1 MDGNLVSAG
10 ADGTEDI
17 AVTDDR
23 GVPAEQTLYDAV
35 ARWVPDSGYGPSG
48 MIDAACQA
56 LVDGLDS
63 PTLRE
68 LAGASPRG
76 PIVRHS

>member
-1 MDGNLVSAG
+1 M
-10 ADGTEDI
+10 
-17 AVTDDR
+17 TDDR